1 MRVRLTWLL
10 WLVAVGGADEATAN
24 WAEPV
29 PGTLSVDASLQAD
42 AASIATIGST
52 PYVAWEEVDSAGR
65 SLIRVKRL
73 EASGWASVGGAL
85 NVSTSRD
92 AYSPSL
98 ASVGDVPYVAWE
110 EYDGSHF
117 QIRVKRLEAGSW
129 TAVGDSLNVSTAR
142 DASVA
147 SVAGVGSVPYVTWHE
162 DDGTRTQIRVKRFD
176 GSQWQAIGGPVNF
189 SGTMPARF
197 ASVTDVG
204 GVPYLA
210 WEEADGTA
218 QQIRVARLDG
228 AGWTHLGDSLNV
240 SGTQDASRPRITSVA
255 GVPYVAWTEDAP
267 PGSQV
272 HVKRL
277 DGATWTPVGSA
288 LNVATDDFTS
298 SPYVAGLGSTA
309 FVAWGEG
316 IGDHAQLFAKRFDG
330 NAWVPVG
337 GTLNI
342 STAFDASYPGVT
354 TVGGVPYVSWDEYD
368 SPTTRQI
375 RVKRLEPDIVGESAT
390 PSLTGATLTAQI
402 DDFGLPLPIAFEYGP
417 TAAFGTATPLQ
428 TTTGAG
434 ASTVT
439 QDVGGLTSGTVYS
452 YRAFG
457 SDGTRQTSLGTT
469 QTFTTTAVAAPGV
482 PVLTALKLTPATF
495 RASKGTLV
503 TYSDS
508 VAATT
513 TFTVQRPTVGRR
525 KGGACVK
532 ARKRPPKAKRCTRYA
547 KVRSLTHAD
556 VAGANRFRL
565 KDRKLKPGAYR
576 LRAVPRN
583 SAGAGKA
590 VTKRFRVKRR

>member
-52 PYVAWEEVDSAGR
+52 PYVAWEEVDGAGR

-129 TAVGDSLNVSTAR
+129 TAVGDSLNLSTAR

-147 SVAGVGSVPYVTWHE
+147 SVAGVGGVPYVAWHE

-176 GSQWQAIGGPVNF
+176 GSQWQAIGGPVNL

-197 ASVTDVG
+197 ASVADVG

-218 QQIRVARLDG
+218 EQIRVARLDG
-228 AGWTHLGDSLNV
+228 AGWTHLGGSLNV
-240 SGTQDASRPRITSVA
+240 SGTQDANRPRITSIA

-277 DGATWTPVGSA
+277 DGATWTSVGSA
-288 LNVATDDFTS
+288 LNIATDDFTS
-298 SPYVAGLGSTA
+298 SPYVTGLGSTA

-354 TVGGVPYVSWDEYD
+354 TVGGVPYVAWDEYD

-390 PSLTGATLTAQI
+390 PSLTGATLAAQI
-402 DDFGLPLPIAFEYGP
+402 DDFGLPLPVGFEYGT

-439 QDVGGLTSGTVYS
+439 QDVGGLTSGTAYS

-457 SDGTRQTSLGTT
+457 SDGTRQTSLGAV
-469 QTFTTTAVAAPGV
+469 QTFTTTAVPAPGV

-503 TYSDS
+503 TYNDS

-556 VAGANRFRL
+556 VVGANRFRL